1 MKNHYT
7 SIKKETL
14 VDDFCKAE
22 DQSLFK
28 QYLNEVL
35 ENEADNSISSEEDK
49 ALLCEFRKN
58 FDWEEEYG
66 VTYEWDFGSFGV
78 STIDYSS
85 REEMMNYLRLKTKPM
100 PPKDF
105 DDIFF
110 GDAPTG
116 KYIAES
122 AIYIDNLR
130 LKKNLAKE

>member
-1 MKNHYT
+1 MKNHLT
-7 SIKKETL
+7 SITKETL
-14 VDDFCKAE
+14 VADFCKAE
-22 DQSLFK
+22 DLSLFK
-28 QYLNEVL
+28 DHLYRLL
-35 ENEADNSISSEEDK
+35 YDEANQSILSEEDK
-49 ALLCEFRKN
+49 SLLCEFRKN

-66 VTYEWDFGSFGV
+66 ITYEWDFGSFGV

-85 REEMMNYLRLKTKPM
+85 REEMMNHLHSKMKRV

-116 KYIAES
+116 KYTAEPS
-122 AIYIDNLR
+122 IYIDNLC